1 MLYASPLAA
10 NIANLIQPSAT
21 PIRAVSVLQKK
32 ISANF
37 CLSVAPLCFDRVY
50 LLAGVPLK
58 PYWFSLTHNLKNEKG
73 KASMTTNFEGSYDLS
88 KTNRNEFSILFE
100 FASTCDMSN
109 SDPNIEPTE
118 FAFISILL
126 ATFKQWRIDTGRH
139 SDVMPSVQYVLGF
152 EHLRSELTEMLF
164 KHGSPTDAE
173 IETVF
178 RLLFQVAYVRQKL
191 ASQAAVKVSNSP

>member
-1 MLYASPLAA
+1 
-10 NIANLIQPSAT
+10 
-21 PIRAVSVLQKK
+21 
-32 ISANF
+32 
-37 CLSVAPLCFDRVY
+37 
-50 LLAGVPLK
+50 
-58 PYWFSLTHNLKNEKG
+58 
-73 KASMTTNFEGSYDLS
+73 MTTNIEGSYDLS

-109 SDPNIEPTE
+109 SNPNMEPTE
-118 FAFISILL
+118 FAFISILF
-126 ATFKQWRIDTGRH
+126 ATFKRWRIDTGIH